1 MKEMLRTLN
10 NQRGVALIT
19 MLLLLSALTILA
31 VGAVYVSTIDS
42 QLAANYYQNS
52 RAFYAAEAGVEKA
65 LSDIQT
71 ILDGAGTM
79 TDDDLA
85 AILPPEI
92 DDFSWEEY
100 SVVRAAASFVDT
112 VTTGP
117 YQGMA
122 SLNQPITITSKVL
135 GPRNS
140 RYHII
145 VEVEGIQIPV
155 FQFGVFFDDSL
166 EIHNGSAM
174 NFIGRVH
181 TNSDLFLG
189 TNNTTRFHKMITIAG
204 DIYRFRI
211 WNGETFGGS
220 ILISDPDS
228 NFVALTYDSGT
239 YAGNDEGF
247 VTQTN
252 ADFNGRLRTRAHNIT
267 PLGMPIT
274 AGLDPIEIIN
284 RRNAGDDASLVTE
297 RLDWKAD
304 TRIYVDAA
312 LSSISVMNNSGNPK
326 VLVDPTAVYASYD
339 AFYDDR
345 EGQWTDLLVIDV
357 SKLNAADLVDGV
369 LYASIE
375 EQAGR
380 HKGIKLINASTL
392 PAPMTVAS
400 DNAVYIE
407 GDYNTVNWQPAAVMA
422 DAVYLLSNSW
432 VDADNA
438 NVGANAEVASST
450 TYYLAMISG
459 DTPNT
464 SAYNGGLE
472 NFPRFLESWSG
483 QTATIHGSF
492 INFFLS
498 QNAVGQWSYGN
509 PVYTAPVRD
518 WWFEV
523 RFLDFNNLPPGTPS
537 VGTVLRIAFRQE
549 FFI

>member
-31 VGAVYVSTIDS
+31 TGAIYISSIDM
-42 QLAANYYQNS
+42 QLAGNYYQNS

-65 LSDIQT
+65 LSDIQSL
-71 ILDGAGTM
+71 LDGAGTIS
-79 TDDDLA
+79 DADLA
-85 AILPPEI
+85 AILPPDI
-92 DDFSWEEY
+92 DDFTWEEF
-100 SVVRAAASFVDT
+100 SVVRADSSFVDT
-112 VTTGP
+112 VTIGP
-117 YQGMA
+117 YQGMV
-122 SLNQPITITSKVL
+122 SLNQPITIISKVL

-140 RYHII
+140 RYHIVI
-145 VEVEGIQIPV
+145 EVEGIQIPV
-155 FQFGVFFDDSL
+155 FQFGVFYDDSL
-166 EIHNGSAM
+166 EIHNGPTM
-174 NFIGRVH
+174 DFIGRVH

-189 TNNTTRFHKMITIAG
+189 TNNVTRFHKMITIAG

-211 WNGETFGGS
+211 YNGETFGGS
-220 ILISDPDS
+220 LLISDPDS
-228 NFVALTYDSGT
+228 NFAALTYDSGT
-239 YAGNDEGF
+239 YAGDDAGF
-247 VTQTN
+247 VTQTD

-267 PLGMPIT
+267 PLGMPI
-274 AGLDPIEIIN
+274 ASGLNPIEIIG
-284 RRNAGDDASLVTE
+284 RRDAGDDATLVAE

-304 TRIYVDAA
+304 TRIYADAT
-312 LSSISVMNNSGNPK
+312 LSTISVMNNDGNPK
-326 VLVDPTAVYASYD
+326 VLNDPTAVYADYD

-357 SKLNAADLVDGV
+357 SKLIAADLEDGI
-369 LYASIE
+369 LYASIDE
-375 EQAGR
+375 EAGR

-400 DNAVYIE
+400 DNAIYVE
-407 GDYNTVNWQPAAVMA
+407 GDYNTAGWQSSAVMA

-450 TYYLAMISG
+450 TYNLAMISG
-459 DTPNT
+459 DTPNA

-483 QTATIHGSF
+483 QTATIYGSL
-492 INFFLS
+492 INLFLS
-498 QNAVGQWSYGN
+498 QNAVGQWSYGD
-509 PVYTAPVRD
+509 PVYTAPARD
-518 WWFEV
+518 WWFDV

>member
-1 MKEMLRTLN
+1 MKEMFRTVN

-31 VGAVYVSTIDS
+31 VGAVYVSSIDT
-42 QLAANYYQNS
+42 QLAGNYYQNS

-65 LSDIQT
+65 LSDIQSL
-71 ILDGAGTM
+71 LDGAGTM
-79 TDDDLA
+79 TDAELA
-85 AILPPEI
+85 AILPPDI
-92 DDFSWEEY
+92 DDFIWEEY
-100 SVVRAAASFVDT
+100 SVVRASSSFVDT

-117 YQGMA
+117 YQGMV

-135 GPRNS
+135 GPKNS
-140 RYHII
+140 RYHIV

-155 FQFGVFFDDSL
+155 FQFGVFYNDSL
-166 EIHNGSAM
+166 EIHNGPAM
-174 NFIGRVH
+174 DFIGRVH
-181 TNSDLFLG
+181 TNSELFLG

-204 DIYRFRI
+204 DLYRFRI

-252 ADFNGRLRTRAHNIT
+252 ADFGGRLRTRAHNIT
-267 PLGMPIT
+267 PLGMPIA
-274 AGLDPIEIIN
+274 AGLAPIEIIG
-284 RRNAGDDASLVTE
+284 RRNAGDDPSLVAE

-304 TRIYVDAA
+304 TRIYADAA
-312 LSSISVMNNSGNPK
+312 LGAISVMNNSGNPK
-326 VLVDPTAVYASYD
+326 VLTDPTAVYAIYD
-339 AFYDDR
+339 AFYDNR

-357 SKLNAADLVDGV
+357 SKLTAADLDDGV
-369 LYASIE
+369 IYATID

-380 HKGIKLINASTL
+380 HKGIKLINASAL
-392 PAPMTVAS
+392 PAPMSVAS
-400 DNAVYIE
+400 DNAIYVQ
-407 GDYNTVNWQPAAVMA
+407 GDYNTVNWQPSAVMG

-432 VDADNA
+432 SDAA
-438 NVGANAEVASST
+438 NHNTTAGLQAASST
-450 TYYLAMISG
+450 TYYMAMISG
-459 DTPNT
+459 DTPNA

-483 QTATIHGSF
+483 RTATIHGSF
-492 INFFLS
+492 VNLFLS
-498 QNAVGQWSYGN
+498 QRATGQWSYGGSI
-509 PVYTAPVRD
+509 YTAPVRN

>member
-31 VGAVYVSTIDS
+31 VGSVYVSSIDT
-42 QLAANYYQNS
+42 QLAGNFYQNS

-71 ILDGAGTM
+71 LLDGTGAM
-79 TDDDLA
+79 TDEDLA
-85 AILPPEI
+85 SILPPDI
-92 DDFSWEEY
+92 DDFTWEEY
-100 SVVRAAASFVDT
+100 SVVRASSSFVDT

-117 YQGMA
+117 FQGMV

-135 GPRNS
+135 GPKNS

-155 FQFGVFFDDSL
+155 FQFGVFYNDSL
-166 EIHNGSAM
+166 EIHNGPTM
-174 NFIGRVH
+174 DFIGRVH
-181 TNSDLFLG
+181 TNSELFLG
-189 TNNTTRFHKMITIAG
+189 TNNTTRFHKMITLAG
-204 DIYRFRI
+204 DLYRFRI

-239 YAGNDEGF
+239 YAGNDAGF

-274 AGLDPIEIIN
+274 TGLDPIEIIG

-304 TRIYVDAA
+304 TRVYANAA
-312 LSSISVMNNSGNPK
+312 LSSISTMNKSGNPK
-326 VLVDPTAVYASYD
+326 ILNDPTAVYASYD
-339 AFYDDR
+339 AFYDNR

-357 SKLNAADLVDGV
+357 SKLTAADLDDGV
-369 LYASIE
+369 LYASID

-380 HKGIKLINASTL
+380 HKGIKLINASSL
-392 PAPMTVAS
+392 PAPMSVAS
-400 DNAVYIE
+400 DNAIYVQ
-407 GDYNTVNWQPAAVMA
+407 GDYNTVNWQPSAVMG

-432 VDADNA
+432 SDAA
-438 NVGANAEVASST
+438 NHNTSSGLQTASST
-450 TYYLAMISG
+450 TYYMAMISG
-459 DTPNT
+459 DTPNA

-483 QTATIHGSF
+483 RTATIHGSF
-492 INFFLS
+492 VNLFLS
-498 QNAVGQWSYGN
+498 QRATGQWSYGGSI
-509 PVYTAPVRD
+509 YTAPTRN
-518 WWFEV
+518 WWFEI